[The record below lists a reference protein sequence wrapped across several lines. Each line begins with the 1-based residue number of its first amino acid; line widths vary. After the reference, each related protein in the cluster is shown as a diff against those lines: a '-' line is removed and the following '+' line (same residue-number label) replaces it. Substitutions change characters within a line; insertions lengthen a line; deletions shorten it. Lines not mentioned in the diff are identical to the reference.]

1 MSGPV
6 PTRLRIIEQYRKQ
19 IKGYMIRHKVK
30 PGVTG
35 WAQVN
40 GCRGET
46 ETLEKMQARIEY
58 DLEYLR
64 NWSLILDL
72 LIILRTVDV
81 VIKGHNAY

>member
-1 MSGPV
+1 
-6 PTRLRIIEQYRKQ
+6 
-19 IKGYMIRHKVK
+19 MIRHKVK

-58 DLEYLR
+58 DLDYLR

-81 VIKGHNAY
+81 VIKGQNAY